1 MCGIVLWSP
10 TASYSLL
17 QHGLTHT
24 FFFFF
29 FFFSPAAFDLMALR
43 PGLSKKLKIYTLAS
57 HQLKPDTVSDQGEVK
72 ERSRRE
78 IGGVGERLEKDV
90 SERD

>member
-1 MCGIVLWSP
+1 MV
-10 TASYSLL
+10 SYSLL

-29 FFFSPAAFDLMALR
+29 FFSAAAFDLMALR

-57 HQLKPDTVSDQGEVK
+57 HQLKPDTVSDQGVTK
-72 ERSRRE
+72 E
-78 IGGVGERLEKDV
+78 
-90 SERD
+90 